1 VKDYLP
7 TRMRRGKRRAR
18 STGELKRERVLSGD
32 DMMDFTPE
40 ELREFLEG
48 DACDVEA
55 DPKFK
60 ERLRRKLW
68 EMVRLQHGPNSR
80 DRDH

>member
-1 VKDYLP
+1 MKDYLA
-7 TRMRRGKRRAR
+7 TQMRRKRRQPKRA
-18 STGELKRERVLSGD
+18 GESRLEREAAGD
-32 DMMDFTPE
+32 DAMDFTPE

-48 DACDVEA
+48 DLHDVEA
-55 DPKFK
+55 DPEFK

-68 EMVRLQHGPNSR
+68 EMVRLQHGPRSR